1 MTYDF
6 DSDSMNDYN
15 EEEIED
21 TGIEEK
27 ASLPSIAPPTQK
39 DADDEKPVKSKAPA
53 TKPKKEKNSK
63 IEIDIKSV
71 YDLTSS
77 LEFSTQQFNEAMN
90 RIEKNNDLMHILEVL
105 NQIKTNQFENLQN
118 ISKNIDTTLIEELL
132 KEKIEVSSKKMDA
145 EINKSTNNIKAST
158 QKTIK
163 VFKEYSEAFSDVDV
177 IESLESIN
185 NIEKFIKKINFKSII
200 FASIFAA
207 IISAI
212 ATAGGV
218 SYYFKVQ
225 ENIQVDNK
233 LGKVSEI
240 ATVLKDKHIKIYK
253 GSKKN
258 QLVFSKNEN
267 VSYCETEDGQK
278 VLEFLK

>member
-6 DSDSMNDYN
+6 DTDSQNDYD
-15 EEEIED
+15 EEEIKD

-27 ASLPSIAPPTQK
+27 GSLPSIAPPIQK
-39 DADDEKPVKSKAPA
+39 DDDDEKLVKSKVPA
-53 TKPKKEKNSK
+53 TKQKNSK

-71 YDLTSS
+71 NDLTSS
-77 LEFSTQQFNEAMN
+77 LEFSTQQFNEAIS

-105 NQIKTNQFENLQN
+105 NKIKTNQFENFKN
-118 ISKNIDTTLIEELL
+118 ISKNIDTTQIEELL

-145 EINKSTNNIKAST
+145 EINKSTNNIKSST

-163 VFKEYSEAFSDVDV
+163 AFKEYSEAFSDVDV
-177 IESLESIN
+177 IESLESIK
-185 NIEKFIKKINFKSII
+185 NIENFMKKIKFKSII
-200 FASIFAA
+200 FSSIFAA

-225 ENIQVDNK
+225 EKIQLDNK
-233 LGKVSEI
+233 LGKVNE
-240 ATVLKDKHIKIYK
+240 AAKVLKDKNIKIYR

-267 VSYCETEDGQK
+267 VSYFETKDGQK
-278 VLEFLK
+278 VLEFAK